1 MKEPGIRTG
10 NDNAIASFFKEMSRN
25 RALYLMFL
33 PALMLLLLF
42 NYLPLS
48 GLILAFKDV
57 SFTKGIWGSDWTKPI
72 YNNFIFLFSSDSALR
87 AFRNTIVLN
96 GLFILSGVFFEV
108 GLAILLNEIGNRFF
122 KKIVQSISILPY
134 FVSWIVVGVFAYNFF
149 STDNGAI
156 NGLLSS
162 LGLEKVE
169 WYSRAAI
176 WPFLLIFFNRW
187 KISGYGSIIYLATL
201 SGIDSSYYEAAKI
214 DGASKWQQIKYITLP
229 MLRPAIIIMTM
240 LQVGKIMNADFGMFY
255 AIVGNAAQ
263 IFSTSDVI
271 DTFVY
276 RGLRQ
281 TGDIGMASAVGF
293 VQSIISFVLVLA
305 TNLWARRLD
314 KDAAIF
320 W

>member
-1 MKEPGIRTG
+1 MKELNVRIRKE
-10 NDNAIASFFKEMSRN
+10 NAWMSFFRELAAN

-33 PALMLLLLF
+33 PAFVLLLLF

-57 SFTKGIWGSDWTKPI
+57 SFTRGIWGSEWTKPI
-72 YNNFIFLFSSDSALR
+72 FNNFIFLFSSDSALR

-96 GLFILSGVFFEV
+96 GLFIISGVFFEV
-108 GLAILLNEIGNRFF
+108 GLAILLNEIGSRTF
-122 KKIVQSISILPY
+122 KKITQSISILPY
-134 FVSWIVVGVFAYNFF
+134 FVSWIVVGVFSYNFF
-149 STDNGAI
+149 STDNGVI

-162 LGLEKVE
+162 LGFEKIE
-169 WYSRAAI
+169 WYSWANI
-176 WPFLLIFFNRW
+176 WPVLLTLLNRW
-187 KISGYGSIIYLATL
+187 KVTGYGSIIYLAAL
-201 SGIDSSYYEAAKI
+201 SGIDCSFYEAAKI
-214 DGASKWQQIKYITLP
+214 DGASKWQQIRFITLP
-229 MLRPAIIIMTM
+229 LLRPTIIIMTM
-240 LQVGKIMNADFGMFY
+240 LQIGKIMNADFGMFY

-281 TGDIGMASAVGF
+281 TGDIGMASAAGF
-293 VQSIISFVLVLA
+293 VQSIISFVLV
-305 TNLWARRLD
+305 TNMWARKMD

-320 W
+320 